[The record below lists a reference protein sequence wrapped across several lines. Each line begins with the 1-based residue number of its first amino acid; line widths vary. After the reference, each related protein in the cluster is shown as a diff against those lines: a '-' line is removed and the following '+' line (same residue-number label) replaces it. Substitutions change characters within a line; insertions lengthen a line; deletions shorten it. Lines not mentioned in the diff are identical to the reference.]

1 MVGDGFLSTTV
12 DESMV
17 VGVVMFG
24 IVVSGIV
31 VVVVGGIA
39 VVVVVVGG
47 GFVVGC
53 VVVVVVN
60 SIATG
65 TTVVIVVVFV
75 VDNAV
80 VVICG
85 LAGGGVRAEGV
96 VVVLGS
102 CFTEVGVS
110 EVWTVD
116 LWGMSGTV
124 VPLEALLTV
133 LLGMKVSFSAA
144 GMGVAVMVVNAV
156 EMGPC
161 PLSSRKCKVE
171 SVSLRAEVSVI

>member
-1 MVGDGFLSTTV
+1 M
-12 DESMV
+12 
-17 VGVVMFG
+17 VMFG
-24 IVVSGIV
+24 IVVSGIVVV

-53 VVVVVVN
+53 VVVVVN

-65 TTVVIVVVFV
+65 TAVVIVVVFV

-96 VVVLGS
+96 FVVLGS
-102 CFTEVGVS
+102 CFTEVVVS

-156 EMGPC
+156 EMGAC